1 MDISSVRGEG
11 RARKQGRVVKAI
23 VAWKPYDEPCLNYG
37 LIDTNRDVGG
47 GKGPFRALWRDSRHS
62 YDWSSVRERPKAR
75 AMPSPLISP
84 SILSADFARL
94 GEEVRAI
101 DAAGADWIH
110 IDVMDGHFVPNITI
124 GPDVVKALRP
134 HTKKPFDVHLMI
146 APVDPYLQAFAE
158 AGADIITVHPEAGP
172 HIHRTLQAIKAL
184 GKKAG
189 VVINPGTPVEV
200 LDNLMDLADLIL
212 VMSVNPGFGGQS
224 FIASQLDKIARIR
237 SMITRSGRAIHLEVD
252 GGVNAE
258 TARMCVEAGADVL
271 VAGSATFKGGPDA
284 YAANIA
290 GLKGAR

>member
-1 MDISSVRGEG
+1 M
-11 RARKQGRVVKAI
+11 RAV
-23 VAWKPYDEPCLNYG
+23 
-37 LIDTNRDVGG
+37 
-47 GKGPFRALWRDSRHS
+47 
-62 YDWSSVRERPKAR
+62 
-75 AMPSPLISP
+75 
-84 SILSADFARL
+84 
-94 GEEVRAI
+94 

-134 HTKKPFDVHLMI
+134 HTAKPFDVHLMI
-146 APVDPYLQAFAE
+146 APVDPYLEAFAN

-200 LDNLMDLADLIL
+200 LDNLTDMVDLVL

-224 FIASQLDKIARIR
+224 FIPSQLEKIARIR
-237 SMITRSGRAIHLEVD
+237 TMIDRTGRPIHLEVD
-252 GGVNAE
+252 GGVNTE
-258 TARMCVEAGADVL
+258 TAKLCTAAGADVL

-290 GLKGAR
+290 ALKGSR

>member
-1 MDISSVRGEG
+1 M
-11 RARKQGRVVKAI
+11 
-23 VAWKPYDEPCLNYG
+23 
-37 LIDTNRDVGG
+37 TT
-47 GKGPFRALWRDSRHS
+47 
-62 YDWSSVRERPKAR
+62 
-75 AMPSPLISP
+75 PLISP

-94 GEEVRAI
+94 GEEVRAV

-134 HTKKPFDVHLMI
+134 HTAKPFDVHLMI
-146 APVDPYLQAFAE
+146 APVDPYLQAFAD

-212 VMSVNPGFGGQS
+212 VMSVNPG
-224 FIASQLDKIARIR
+224 
-237 SMITRSGRAIHLEVD
+237 
-252 GGVNAE
+252 
-258 TARMCVEAGADVL
+258 
-271 VAGSATFKGGPDA
+271 
-284 YAANIA
+284 
-290 GLKGAR
+290 